1 MGIAKIQPE
10 QNMMKPELSGIHVNF
25 SFEVSSDSGH
35 TVNRTCIMKT
45 VQPPMG
51 MRLSS
56 VN

>member
-1 MGIAKIQPE
+1 
-10 QNMMKPELSGIHVNF
+10 MMKPELSGIHVNF